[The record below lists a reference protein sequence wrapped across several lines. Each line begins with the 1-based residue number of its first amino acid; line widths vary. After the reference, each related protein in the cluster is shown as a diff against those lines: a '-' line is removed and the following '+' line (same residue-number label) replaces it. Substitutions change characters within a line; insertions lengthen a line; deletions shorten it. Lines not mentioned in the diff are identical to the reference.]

1 MQVIE
6 ADGRKIKNIA
16 AESRFAYLM
25 FPSMF
30 IFAGRVE
37 LWEII
42 REPCKQLV

>member
-16 AESRFAYLM
+16 AESRFAYLT
-25 FPSMF
+25 FPAMF

-37 LWEII
+37 LWEMI
-42 REPCKQLV
+42 REPCKLLM